1 MIATMDNNMKS
12 ISCYVLSTRLEKVLE
27 LFCEDGGRFDLV
39 IERGCKRI
47 GAQNWRRV
55 RLEIAGID
63 LCSWEAA
70 AACEWIKK
78 ASQLDVIFTNQSQIH
93 RDVYCMA

>member
-47 GAQNWRRV
+47 GAQNWRCV
-55 RLEIAGID
+55 LEYPH
-63 LCSWEAA
+63 
-70 AACEWIKK
+70 KK
-78 ASQLDVIFTNQSQIH
+78 MNGRYYFQKSEIEKLSGK
-93 RDVYCMA
+93 

>member
-55 RLEIAGID
+55 RLEIAGMD

-70 AACEWIKK
+70 AACEWIKA
-78 ASQLDVIFTNQSQIH
+78 ASQLDVIFTNQGQIN
-93 RDVYCMA
+93 RDIYCMA